1 MLGSVRRLARNAFHN
16 ALIRAR
22 GDLVPMLDIDP
33 EDIRFVQFPELWA
46 TRPHKRRS
54 LLLRRLAGDWDR
66 VDAAADVLWSG
77 MYEGQGEASR
87 MIPIER
93 FGFYRACE
101 ARFRNGASWESTDWY
116 QWLLARAAAGDRV
129 KRYETPG
136 DIRTRLELLDRMY
149 SEIVRRGYRSAIEDR
164 GLDSGRRLRWFRR
177 PPQWDEPVVNLG
189 RHGRISI
196 EDGRHRLCLARI
208 AGAGTVRVRVGAIHR
223 DLPKTLSAGLSATR

>member
-22 GDLVPMLDIDP
+22 RDLVPILEIDP
-33 EDIRFVQFPELWA
+33 EEIRFVQFPELWA

-54 LLLRRLAGDWDR
+54 LLVRRLAGDWDR
-66 VDAAADVLWSG
+66 VDAAADVFWSG
-77 MYEGQGEASR
+77 MYEGRGDASR

-101 ARFRNGASWESTDWY
+101 ARFRNGATWESTDWY

-129 KRYETPG
+129 KRYETPD
-136 DIRTRLELLDRMY
+136 DIRSRLQLLDRMY
-149 SEIVRRGYRSAIEDR
+149 SEIVRRGYRSAVE
-164 GLDSGRRLRWFRR
+164 GQAFDSEPRLRLFRR

-189 RHGRISI
+189 RSGRISI

-208 AGAGTVRVRVGAIHR
+208 AGAGRVRVRVGAIHR
-223 DLPKTLSAGLSATR
+223 DLPKPLPADFSATR